1 MNLRPDA
8 STLRALR
15 PWVLLLAWLC
25 AAIPPASAAEAVS
38 AAQRRAAAEFLA
50 AVASGSAQAVAFAI
64 HPAELDRL
72 RVSITARLRE
82 ESARGDGTLR
92 ARLFGPAV
100 PLAEVE
106 RMTSLAFYQALGR
119 RLVLR
124 AREYED
130 VKGLAAVR
138 DGPARVHVL
147 LKGRQPR
154 DRSRADAAQRSDVV
168 EVVTLLPYGKEWKAA
183 IPDELEAQVEDL
195 LAGRGAGRPI
205 DAGAAGGPGA
215 AAGGAVAGGARAGA
229 GAGGAAPGAVAA
241 NSPEILSLLSGAE
254 KALVE
259 GRCDD
264 YYRQFLSPSLR
275 RSLSGRAL
283 DQLIASCRNSI
294 ANRELL
300 IAALRI
306 VRRLPPRY
314 DFGGSQASYDVAGQ
328 GLPYDRY
335 VLEQVEGRWYIAE

>member
-1 MNLRPDA
+1 MITRAQAWFRPCWR
-8 STLRALR
+8 SAL
-15 PWVLLLAWLC
+15 PLLLVLLCGAV
-25 AAIPPASAAEAVS
+25 PAVAAESVS

-50 AVASGSAQAVAFAI
+50 AVASGSAQAVAYAI
-64 HPAELDRL
+64 HPSELDRL
-72 RVSITARLRE
+72 RVSITLRLRE
-82 ESARGDGTLR
+82 EAARGDGTLR

-100 PLAEVE
+100 PLADVE

-119 RLVLR
+119 RLVLP

-138 DGPARVHVL
+138 EGEGVVHVL
-147 LKGRQPR
+147 VKGRQPK
-154 DRSRADAAQRSDVV
+154 DRTRPDAGERSEVV

-183 IPDELEAQVEDL
+183 IPGEIEAQVEDL
-195 LAGRGAGRPI
+195 LAGRTGPRAAGPVAGTGSATAGPGGAGPV
-205 DAGAAGGPGA
+205 GATP
-215 AAGGAVAGGARAGA
+215 
-229 GAGGAAPGAVAA
+229 APGAPPAAA
-241 NSPEILSLLSGAE
+241 NSPEILSLLGGAE
-254 KALVE
+254 KALVD
-259 GRCDD
+259 GRCDE
-264 YYRQFLSPSLR
+264 YYKQYLSPSLR

-283 DQLIASCRNSI
+283 DQLIAGCRNSI

-314 DFGGSQASYDVAGQ
+314 DFGGSRATYDVSGQ

>member
-1 MNLRPDA
+1 MTRLPILLCVALWAAPSPAADA
-8 STLRALR
+8 VT
-15 PWVLLLAWLC
+15 
-25 AAIPPASAAEAVS
+25 
-38 AAQRRAAAEFLA
+38 AAQRRAAGEFLS
-50 AVASGSAQAVAFAI
+50 AVASGNAQAVAYAI

-72 RVSITARLRE
+72 RIAITARLRDE
-82 ESARGDGTLR
+82 AARGDGTLR
-92 ARLFGPAV
+92 SRLFGPAV
-100 PLAEVE
+100 GLGDVE
-106 RMTSLAFYQALGR
+106 RMTSLAFYQAVGR

-124 AREYED
+124 SREYEEL
-130 VKGLAAVR
+130 KGLAAVR
-138 DGPARVHVL
+138 DGDAAVHVL
-147 LKGRQPR
+147 VKGRQPK
-154 DRSRADAAQRSDVV
+154 DRGRTEVV

-183 IPDELEAQVEDL
+183 VPGEVEAQIEDL
-195 LAGRGAGRPI
+195 LAGRGSGGRPTESA
-205 DAGAAGGPGA
+205 AGAVGGQPAGGSPPAPA
-215 AAGGAVAGGARAGA
+215 AS
-229 GAGGAAPGAVAA
+229 
-241 NSPEILSLLSGAE
+241 NSPEILSLLAGAE

-264 YYRQFLSPSLR
+264 YYKQYLSPTLR

-314 DFGGSQASYDVAGQ
+314 DFGGSRASYDVSGQ

-335 VLEQVEGRWYIAE
+335 VLEQVDGRWYIAE